1 MTVKAAIP
9 TNKAVTRLM
18 CASLVPSL
26 CYDITDYVMAKES
39 DIHALALRSE
49 IDLIG
54 ASQKCAGSRQSGRIR
69 RNTTHAGGNN
79 TAAGMQ
85 SNRGCD
91 PKRPV
96 HGRDWRAE
104 RSRSVKSACLRS
116 DLLHF
121 LERSP
126 KTPYGLFGRRRLPW
140 MKVTGRHRPVY
151 VVCAPRH

>member
-26 CYDITDYVMAKES
+26 CYDITDYVMAKEIRHS
-39 DIHALALRSE
+39 CARFGSE

-54 ASQKCAGSRQSGRIR
+54 ASQNASVRAKADACAAIR
-69 RNTTHAGGNN
+69 HAGDN
-79 TAAGMQ
+79 TAARMR

-96 HGRDWRAE
+96 HGTDWRE
-104 RSRSVKSACLRS
+104 EQRRSVLNPLACARTYYI
-116 DLLHF
+116 F
-121 LERSP
+121 LNARQKHLMLCLAATITVDEGHGATE
-126 KTPYGLFGRRRLPW
+126 TP
-140 MKVTGRHRPVY
+140 
-151 VVCAPRH
+151 